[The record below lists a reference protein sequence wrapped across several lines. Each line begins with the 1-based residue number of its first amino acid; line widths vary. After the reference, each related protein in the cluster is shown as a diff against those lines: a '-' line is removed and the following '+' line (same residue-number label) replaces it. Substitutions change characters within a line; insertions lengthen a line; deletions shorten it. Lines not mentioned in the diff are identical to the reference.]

1 MGPVPLTFP
10 NVLINSHQAFLTRD
24 ALDAIAATTVENIR
38 QYLAGRRGEEI
49 NEVRPPG
56 SS

>member
-1 MGPVPLTFP
+1 MPLTFP

-24 ALDAIAATTVENIR
+24 ALDAIAATTVENVR